1 MKTKNNPPKT
11 QPTSPHQT
19 PEETSQTSLLKQR
32 SSHSRDMSDIA
43 CFFGEEPPQNTTNE
57 VLQSSKRAS
66 KASLSEQHVASS
78 QNLDFKARSATLFD
92 TYTNSSSEGSSTP
105 PQNPSSET
113 PNSSDCGT
121 KPSPSLTSLAPDS
134 ILSPHSLFMEAA
146 GAESPNASDSSE
158 APCRKA
164 EGKKT
169 TLEKTTNILL
179 WGWILLPAVMV
190 GYDVYMGMTG
200 QFPSLDD
207 FWAAGYKKLGDA
219 TYTQSMFMWQEL
231 FNALGIL
238 TVITSF
244 IYFFKNLK
252 QRKNKKSQKTS
263 TGIFSKIQ
271 KTTVQNLGYI
281 IPAVLFVLVVA
292 STIHE
297 IFYMTN
303 SGALYAVADGFNYL
317 VYISIF
323 VLAWNI
329 PDFSMGKKLVK
340 VFLYIILL
348 MEPIVLLQQAGV
360 PFIYTMFASWN
371 SAIFQQFNYMGYML
385 CMTLL
390 GFVGLYL
397 YEKEKPAKKV
407 WYLFCIALTTV
418 TLIYNNTMGAIL
430 AATVS
435 LPFIYGF
442 YHMRKHSFKGED
454 FMPLVIY
461 VFMFLMGLLG
471 VFPDAQLFKESVAG
485 LFGDIATLTGMDTSK
500 DIGQIGTS
508 RGQLWKDTLERIP
521 NHPLLGHG
529 PSGFTFE
536 NAITNMDSPHNEY
549 LQVAGF
555 LGLPCLAGYLTGLFS
570 IVWKAFNKISEG
582 SEVGI
587 EKPNKNHINPSTVS
601 GVLDG
606 CEDHFVELNKMVGD
620 HLEDVSENPNKI
632 QEGCLEEDTKKNLE
646 NYLGEKPNKIQGN
659 SLKEKSK
666 ENQEEVLK
674 ERTKKILGSYLGKNT
689 NKNWRMMLEK
699 DTNKIQEMLKSNTN
713 NTPLGNDSLKNIRT
727 SKNPLK
733 NLQTPKNLNTNT
745 PLENDSMVVSG
756 MLLGYFISAFF
767 GNMAYMTYVF
777 PVLFL
782 GLLYRNIKRQ

>member
-11 QPTSPHQT
+11 QPTPTHQT
-19 PEETSQTSLLKQR
+19 PEETSRTSLFKQH

-57 VLQSSKRAS
+57 VLQPSKRAS

-105 PQNPSSET
+105 PQSPSGET

-121 KPSPSLTSLAPDS
+121 KPSPSLTALAPDS

-146 GAESPNASDSSE
+146 GAESPNASDSSD
-158 APCRKA
+158 APCRKV

-263 TGIFSKIQ
+263 AGIFSKIQ
-271 KTTVQNLGYI
+271 KKTVQDLGYI
-281 IPAVLFVLVVA
+281 IPAVLFMLVIA

-418 TLIYNNTMGAIL
+418 TLIYNNTMGSIL

-461 VFMFLMGLLG
+461 VFMVLMGLLG
-471 VFPDAQLFKESVAG
+471 VLPDAQLFKESVAG

-606 CEDHFVELNKMVGD
+606 CEDH
-620 HLEDVSENPNKI
+620 LEDVSEMVGNAGENENAGGNKNSGKMQEGANPNKI
-632 QEGCLEEDTKKNLE
+632 QKGYLEE
-646 NYLGEKPNKIQGN
+646 
-659 SLKEKSK
+659 
-666 ENQEEVLK
+666 
-674 ERTKKILGSYLGKNT
+674 
-689 NKNWRMMLEK
+689 

-713 NTPLGNDSLKNIRT
+713 NTPLENDSLKNIRT

-733 NLQTPKNLNTNT
+733 NLQTPKNSKIDEDVIDKNTLKTLQTPKNLNTNT

-782 GLLYRNIKRQ
+782 GLLYRDIKRQ

>member
-11 QPTSPHQT
+11 QPTPPHCT
-19 PEETSQTSLLKQR
+19 PEETFQTSLFMQR
-32 SSHSRDMSDIA
+32 SLHSQDMGDFVCS
-43 CFFGEEPPQNTTNE
+43 FGEEPPQNPSN
-57 VLQSSKRAS
+57 KR
-66 KASLSEQHVASS
+66 
-78 QNLDFKARSATLFD
+78 
-92 TYTNSSSEGSSTP
+92 
-105 PQNPSSET
+105 
-113 PNSSDCGT
+113 PNSCEHST
-121 KPSPSLTSLAPDS
+121 RPSPPLTALAPTS
-134 ILSPHSLFMEAA
+134 ILSPNSLFMEAA
-146 GAESPNASDSSE
+146 GAELPNVSTSSD

-190 GYDVYMGMTG
+190 GYDVYMSMTG

-231 FNALGIL
+231 FNALGFL
-238 TVITSF
+238 TVITAF
-244 IYFFKNLK
+244 IYFFKDRK
-252 QRKNKKSQKTS
+252 QKKLERNQKIRKIRLENTERKLEGKPPKEPEKKQKTS

-271 KTTVQNLGYI
+271 KRTVQDLGYI
-281 IPAVLFVLVVA
+281 IPAVLFVLVIA

-297 IFYMTN
+297 IFYMSN
-303 SGALYAVADGFNYL
+303 SGPLYAIADGFNYL
-317 VYISIF
+317 VFISIF
-323 VLAWNI
+323 IVARNI
-329 PDFSMGKKLVK
+329 PDFFMGKKLVK

-348 MEPIVLLQQAGV
+348 MEPIVLLQQVGV

-397 YEKEKPAKKV
+397 YEEEKPAKKV

-418 TLIYNNTMGAIL
+418 TLIYNNTMGSIL

-442 YHMRKHSFKGED
+442 YYMRKHSFKGED

-461 VFMFLMGLLG
+461 VFMVLMGLLG
-471 VFPDAQLFKESVAG
+471 VLPDAQLFKESVSG
-485 LFGDIATLTGMDTSK
+485 LFGDIATLIGMDTSK
-500 DIGQIGTS
+500 DIGQIGTN

-555 LGLPCLAGYLTGLFS
+555 LGLPCLAVYLGGLFS

-587 EKPNKNHINPSTVS
+587 EKPNNNHINPSTVS

-606 CEDHFVELNKMVGD
+606 YEDHFVELNKMVDD
-620 HLEDVSENPNKI
+620 HLEDMSEMVRNAGENENTGGNENPGKI
-632 QEGCLEEDTKKNLE
+632 QEGCLEEDTGKIQE
-646 NYLGEKPNKIQGN
+646 NYLE
-659 SLKEKSK
+659 
-666 ENQEEVLK
+666 EN
-674 ERTKKILGSYLGKNT
+674 TKKNQG
-689 NKNWRMMLEK
+689 
-699 DTNKIQEMLKSNTN
+699 MLKSNTN

-727 SKNPLK
+727 SENPLK
-733 NLQTPKNLNTNT
+733 NLQTPKNLNNNT

-782 GLLYRNIKRQ
+782 GLLYRDIKKQ

>member
-19 PEETSQTSLLKQR
+19 PEETSQTSLFEQH

-43 CFFGEEPPQNTTNE
+43 CFFGEEPHQDTTNE

-66 KASLSEQHVASS
+66 KTSLSEQHVASS
-78 QNLDFKARSATLFD
+78 QNLDFKARSTTLFD

-105 PQNPSSET
+105 PQKPSSET

-121 KPSPSLTSLAPDS
+121 KPSPSLTALAPDS
-134 ILSPHSLFMEAA
+134 ILSPHSLFIEAA
-146 GAESPNASDSSE
+146 GAELPNASDSSD

-252 QRKNKKSQKTS
+252 QRKNKKNQKTS
-263 TGIFSKIQ
+263 AGIFSKTQ
-271 KTTVQNLGYI
+271 KTTVQDLGYV

-418 TLIYNNTMGAIL
+418 TLIYNNTMGSIL

-461 VFMFLMGLLG
+461 VFMVSMGLLG
-471 VFPDAQLFKESVAG
+471 VLPDAQLFKESVAG

-508 RGQLWKDTLERIP
+508 RGQLWKDTIERIP

-620 HLEDVSENPNKI
+620 HLEDVSEMVGNAGGNKNSGKIQEVENPNKI

-646 NYLGEKPNKIQGN
+646 NYLGEKP
-659 SLKEKSK
+659 
-666 ENQEEVLK
+666 
-674 ERTKKILGSYLGKNT
+674 GKN
-689 NKNWRMMLEK
+689 LG
-699 DTNKIQEMLKSNTN
+699 MLKSNTN
-713 NTPLGNDSLKNIRT
+713 NTPLENDSLKNIRT
-727 SKNPLK
+727 LKNPLK
-733 NLQTPKNLNTNT
+733 NLQTPKNSKINEDVIDKNTLETLQTPKNLNTNT
-745 PLENDSMVVSG
+745 PLENNSMVVSG

-782 GLLYRNIKRQ
+782 GLLYRDIKRQ

>member
-11 QPTSPHQT
+11 QPTPPHCT
-19 PEETSQTSLLKQR
+19 PEETSQTSLFKQH
-32 SSHSRDMSDIA
+32 SPHSRDMGDFVCS
-43 CFFGEEPPQNTTNE
+43 FGDEPPQNTTSE
-57 VLQSSKRAS
+57 VLQSSRRAS
-66 KASLSEQHVASS
+66 KASLSEQHVTSS
-78 QNLDFKARSATLFD
+78 QNLDFKARSTTLFD
-92 TYTNSSSEGSSTP
+92 TYTNSSSEGSSTH
-105 PQNPSSET
+105 PQNPSNKL
-113 PNSSDCGT
+113 PNSCEHDT
-121 KPSPSLTSLAPDS
+121 RPSSPLTALAPTS
-134 ILSPHSLFMEAA
+134 ILSPNSLFMEAA
-146 GAESPNASDSSE
+146 GAELPNVSTSSD

-169 TLEKTTNILL
+169 TLEKTANILL

-231 FNALGIL
+231 FNALGFL
-238 TVITSF
+238 TVITAF
-244 IYFFKNLK
+244 IYFFKDRK
-252 QRKNKKSQKTS
+252 QKKLERNQKIRKIRLENTERKLEGKPPKEPEKKQKTS
-263 TGIFSKIQ
+263 AGIFSKIQ
-271 KTTVQNLGYI
+271 KRTVQDLGYI
-281 IPAVLFVLVVA
+281 IPAVLFVLVIA

-297 IFYMTN
+297 IFYMSN
-303 SGALYAVADGFNYL
+303 SGPLYAIADGFNYL
-317 VYISIF
+317 VFISIF
-323 VLAWNI
+323 IVARNI
-329 PDFSMGKKLVK
+329 SDFSMGKKLVK

-385 CMTLL
+385 CMALL

-397 YEKEKPAKKV
+397 YEEEKPAKKV

-418 TLIYNNTMGAIL
+418 TLIYNNTMGSIL

-442 YHMRKHSFKGED
+442 YYMRKHSFKGED

-461 VFMFLMGLLG
+461 VFMVLMGLLG
-471 VFPDAQLFKESVAG
+471 VLPDAQLFKESVAG
-485 LFGDIATLTGMDTSK
+485 LFGDIATLIGMDTSK

-555 LGLPCLAGYLTGLFS
+555 LGLPCLAVYLGGLFS

-587 EKPNKNHINPSTVS
+587 EKPNNNHINPSTVS

-606 CEDHFVELNKMVGD
+606 YEDHFVEFNKMVDD
-620 HLEDVSENPNKI
+620 HLENVSEMVRNAGENENTGGNENPGKI
-632 QEGCLEEDTKKNLE
+632 QEGCLEEDT
-646 NYLGEKPNKIQGN
+646 GKIQGN
-659 SLKEKSK
+659 YLE
-666 ENQEEVLK
+666 EN
-674 ERTKKILGSYLGKNT
+674 TKKNQG
-689 NKNWRMMLEK
+689 
-699 DTNKIQEMLKSNTN
+699 MLKSNTN
-713 NTPLGNDSLKNIRT
+713 
-727 SKNPLK
+727 
-733 NLQTPKNLNTNT
+733 NT

-782 GLLYRNIKRQ
+782 GLLYRDIKKQ

>member
-1 MKTKNNPPKT
+1 
-11 QPTSPHQT
+11 
-19 PEETSQTSLLKQR
+19 
-32 SSHSRDMSDIA
+32 
-43 CFFGEEPPQNTTNE
+43 
-57 VLQSSKRAS
+57 
-66 KASLSEQHVASS
+66 
-78 QNLDFKARSATLFD
+78 
-92 TYTNSSSEGSSTP
+92 
-105 PQNPSSET
+105 
-113 PNSSDCGT
+113 
-121 KPSPSLTSLAPDS
+121 
-134 ILSPHSLFMEAA
+134 
-146 GAESPNASDSSE
+146 
-158 APCRKA
+158 
-164 EGKKT
+164 
-169 TLEKTTNILL
+169 
-179 WGWILLPAVMV
+179 
-190 GYDVYMGMTG
+190 
-200 QFPSLDD
+200 
-207 FWAAGYKKLGDA
+207 
-219 TYTQSMFMWQEL
+219 
-231 FNALGIL
+231 
-238 TVITSF
+238 
-244 IYFFKNLK
+244 
-252 QRKNKKSQKTS
+252 
-263 TGIFSKIQ
+263 
-271 KTTVQNLGYI
+271 
-281 IPAVLFVLVVA
+281 
-292 STIHE
+292 
-297 IFYMTN
+297 MTN

-397 YEKEKPAKKV
+397 YEKEKPAQKV

-418 TLIYNNTMGAIL
+418 TLIYNNTMGSIL

-461 VFMFLMGLLG
+461 VFMVLMGLLG
-471 VFPDAQLFKESVAG
+471 VLPDAQLFKESVAG

-521 NHPLLGHG
+521 THPLLGHG

-570 IVWKAFNKISEG
+570 IVWKAFNKISER
-582 SEVGI
+582 SEGGI
-587 EKPNKNHINPSTVS
+587 EKTNKNHINPSTIS

-606 CEDHFVELNKMVGD
+606 YEDHF
-620 HLEDVSENPNKI
+620 EDVSEMAGNAGGNKNSRGNKNSGKI
-632 QEGCLEEDTKKNLE
+632 QEGCLEEEPDKNLE
-646 NYLGEKPNKIQGN
+646 SYLGEKP
-659 SLKEKSK
+659 
-666 ENQEEVLK
+666 
-674 ERTKKILGSYLGKNT
+674 GKN
-689 NKNWRMMLEK
+689 LG
-699 DTNKIQEMLKSNTN
+699 MLKSNTN
-713 NTPLGNDSLKNIRT
+713 
-727 SKNPLK
+727 
-733 NLQTPKNLNTNT
+733 NT

-782 GLLYRNIKRQ
+782 GLLYRDIKRQ

>member
-11 QPTSPHQT
+11 QPTPTHQT
-19 PEETSQTSLLKQR
+19 PEETSRTSLFKQH

-57 VLQSSKRAS
+57 VLQPSKRAS

-105 PQNPSSET
+105 PQSPSGET

-121 KPSPSLTSLAPDS
+121 KPSPSLTALAPDS

-146 GAESPNASDSSE
+146 GAESPNASDSSD
-158 APCRKA
+158 APCRKV

-263 TGIFSKIQ
+263 AGIFSKIQ
-271 KTTVQNLGYI
+271 KKTVQDLGYI
-281 IPAVLFVLVVA
+281 IPAVLFMLVIA

-418 TLIYNNTMGAIL
+418 TLIYNNTMGSIL

-461 VFMFLMGLLG
+461 VFMVLMGLLG
-471 VFPDAQLFKESVAG
+471 VLPDAQLFKESVAG

-570 IVWKAFNKISEG
+570 IVWKAFNKINEG

-606 CEDHFVELNKMVGD
+606 CEDHF
-620 HLEDVSENPNKI
+620 EDVSEMVGNTGENENAGGNKNSEKMQEGVNPNKI
-632 QEGCLEEDTKKNLE
+632 QKGYLEEDTKKNLE
-646 NYLGEKPNKIQGN
+646 NYQGEKP
-659 SLKEKSK
+659 
-666 ENQEEVLK
+666 
-674 ERTKKILGSYLGKNT
+674 GKN
-689 NKNWRMMLEK
+689 LG
-699 DTNKIQEMLKSNTN
+699 MLKSNTN
-713 NTPLGNDSLKNIRT
+713 
-727 SKNPLK
+727 
-733 NLQTPKNLNTNT
+733 NT

-782 GLLYRNIKRQ
+782 GLLYRDIKRQ

>member
-11 QPTSPHQT
+11 LSSPPHCT
-19 PEETSQTSLLKQR
+19 PEETSQTSLFMRQ
-32 SSHSRDMSDIA
+32 SSHSQDMSAHVCSFGDIY
-43 CFFGEEPPQNTTNE
+43 PKNP
-57 VLQSSKRAS
+57 
-66 KASLSEQHVASS
+66 
-78 QNLDFKARSATLFD
+78 
-92 TYTNSSSEGSSTP
+92 SSTP
-105 PQNPSSET
+105 
-113 PNSSDCGT
+113 
-121 KPSPSLTSLAPDS
+121 SLTALAPDS

-146 GAESPNASDSSE
+146 GAESPNVSAPSD
-158 APCRKA
+158 APCGKI

-238 TVITSF
+238 TVITAI
-244 IYFFKNLK
+244 IYFFKDRKQKKLERNQQIRNIRLK
-252 QRKNKKSQKTS
+252 DTERKLQEKSPKDPQKIQKNNGWIS
-263 TGIFSKIQ
+263 SKIQ
-271 KTTVQNLGYI
+271 KGTLQDLGYI

-303 SGALYAVADGFNYL
+303 SGVLYAVADGFNYL
-317 VYISIF
+317 VYISLF

-397 YEKEKPAKKV
+397 YEEEKPAKKV

-418 TLIYNNTMGAIL
+418 TLIYNNTMGSIL
-430 AATVS
+430 AVTVS

-454 FMPLVIY
+454 FIPLVIY
-461 VFMFLMGLLG
+461 VFMVLMGLLE
-471 VFPDAQLFKESVAG
+471 VLPDAQLFKESVAG
-485 LFGDIATLTGMDTSK
+485 LFGDIATLIGMDTSK

-536 NAITNMDSPHNEY
+536 NAITNADSPHNEY

-555 LGLPCLAGYLTGLFS
+555 LGLPCLAGYLGGLFS
-570 IVWKAFNKISEG
+570 IVRKAFGKISKE
-582 SEVGI
+582 SESGV
-587 EKPNKNHINPSTVS
+587 KKSNKNHINPSTVS
-601 GVLDG
+601 GVLGG
-606 CEDHFVELNKMVGD
+606 CEDHFVEPNKMVGN
-620 HLEDVSENPNKI
+620 HLEDVSEMVRGADGDDGEII
-632 QEGCLEEDTKKNLE
+632 Q
-646 NYLGEKPNKIQGN
+646 
-659 SLKEKSK
+659 
-666 ENQEEVLK
+666 V
-674 ERTKKILGSYLGKNT
+674 
-689 NKNWRMMLEK
+689 LEK
-699 DTNKIQEMLKSNTN
+699 
-713 NTPLGNDSLKNIRT
+713 
-727 SKNPLK
+727 PLK
-733 NLQTPKNLNTNT
+733 NLQAPKSSKINEEVIDKNTLKTLQTPKNLNTNT

-782 GLLYRNIKRQ
+782 GLLYKDIKKQ

>member
-11 QPTSPHQT
+11 QPTPPHCT
-19 PEETSQTSLLKQR
+19 PEETFQTSLFKQH
-32 SSHSRDMSDIA
+32 SSHSRDMDDFVCS
-43 CFFGEEPPQNTTNE
+43 FGEEPPQNTTSE

-66 KASLSEQHVASS
+66 KSSLSEQHVASS
-78 QNLDFKARSATLFD
+78 QNLDFKTRSTTLFD
-92 TYTNSSSEGSSTP
+92 TYASSPSEGSSTP
-105 PQNPSSET
+105 PQNPSNTHSTSEQLT
-113 PNSSDCGT
+113 KSLNTVRSACSSSEA
-121 KPSPSLTSLAPDS
+121 PAPPLTALAPTS

-146 GAESPNASDSSE
+146 GAELPNVSAPSD

-231 FNALGIL
+231 FNALGFL
-238 TVITSF
+238 TVITAF
-244 IYFFKNLK
+244 IYFFKDRK
-252 QRKNKKSQKTS
+252 QKKLERNQKIRKIRLENTERKLEGKPPKEPEKKQKTS
-263 TGIFSKIQ
+263 AGIFSKIQ
-271 KTTVQNLGYI
+271 KRTVQDLGYI
-281 IPAVLFVLVVA
+281 IPAVLFVLVIA

-297 IFYMTN
+297 IFYMSN
-303 SGALYAVADGFNYL
+303 SGPLYAIADGFNYL
-317 VYISIF
+317 VFISIF
-323 VLAWNI
+323 ILARNI
-329 PDFSMGKKLVK
+329 PDFFMGKKLVK

-397 YEKEKPAKKV
+397 YEEEKPAKKV

-418 TLIYNNTMGAIL
+418 TLIYNNTMGSIL

-442 YHMRKHSFKGED
+442 YHMRKRSFKGED

-461 VFMFLMGLLG
+461 VFMVLMGLLG
-471 VFPDAQLFKESVAG
+471 VLPDAQLFKESVAG
-485 LFGDIATLTGMDTSK
+485 LFGDIATLIGMDTSK

-555 LGLPCLAGYLTGLFS
+555 LGLPCLAVYLGGLFS
-570 IVWKAFNKISEG
+570 IVWKAFNKISE
-582 SEVGI
+582 VGI
-587 EKPNKNHINPSTVS
+587 EKPNNNHINPSTVS

-606 CEDHFVELNKMVGD
+606 YEDHFVELNKMVDD
-620 HLEDVSENPNKI
+620 HLENVSEMVRNAGENENTGGNENPGKI
-632 QEGCLEEDTKKNLE
+632 QKGCLEEDTGKIQE
-646 NYLGEKPNKIQGN
+646 NYLE
-659 SLKEKSK
+659 
-666 ENQEEVLK
+666 EN
-674 ERTKKILGSYLGKNT
+674 TKKNQG
-689 NKNWRMMLEK
+689 
-699 DTNKIQEMLKSNTN
+699 MLKSNTN
-713 NTPLGNDSLKNIRT
+713 
-727 SKNPLK
+727 
-733 NLQTPKNLNTNT
+733 NT

-782 GLLYRNIKRQ
+782 GLLYRDIKKQ

>member
-11 QPTSPHQT
+11 QPTPPHCT
-19 PEETSQTSLLKQR
+19 PEETSQTSLFKQH
-32 SSHSRDMSDIA
+32 SPHSRDMGDFVCS
-43 CFFGEEPPQNTTNE
+43 FGDEPPQNTTSE
-57 VLQSSKRAS
+57 VLQSSKRAPKS
-66 KASLSEQHVASS
+66 SLSEQHFASS
-78 QNLDFKARSATLFD
+78 QNLDFKT
-92 TYTNSSSEGSSTP
+92 
-105 PQNPSSET
+105 
-113 PNSSDCGT
+113 
-121 KPSPSLTSLAPDS
+121 
-134 ILSPHSLFMEAA
+134 HSLFMEAA
-146 GAESPNASDSSE
+146 GAELPNVSASSD

-231 FNALGIL
+231 FNALGFL
-238 TVITSF
+238 TVITAF
-244 IYFFKNLK
+244 IYFFKDRK
-252 QRKNKKSQKTS
+252 QKKLERNQKIRKIRLENTERKLEGKPPKEPEKKQKTS

-271 KTTVQNLGYI
+271 KRTVQDLGYI
-281 IPAVLFVLVVA
+281 IPAVLFVLVIA

-297 IFYMTN
+297 IFYMSN
-303 SGALYAVADGFNYL
+303 SGPLYAIADGFNYL
-317 VYISIF
+317 VFISIF
-323 VLAWNI
+323 IVARNI
-329 PDFSMGKKLVK
+329 SDFSMGKKLVK

-385 CMTLL
+385 CMALL

-397 YEKEKPAKKV
+397 YEKDKPAKKV

-418 TLIYNNTMGAIL
+418 TLIYNNTMGSIL

-442 YHMRKHSFKGED
+442 YYMRKHSFKRED

-461 VFMFLMGLLG
+461 VFMVLMGLLG
-471 VFPDAQLFKESVAG
+471 VLPDAQLFKESVAG
-485 LFGDIATLTGMDTSK
+485 LFGDIATLIGMDTSK

-555 LGLPCLAGYLTGLFS
+555 LGLPCLAVYLGGLFS

-587 EKPNKNHINPSTVS
+587 EKPNNNHINPSTVS

-606 CEDHFVELNKMVGD
+606 YEDHFVELNKMVDD
-620 HLEDVSENPNKI
+620 HLENVSEMVRNAGENENTGGNENPGKI
-632 QEGCLEEDTKKNLE
+632 QEGCLEEDT
-646 NYLGEKPNKIQGN
+646 GKIQGN
-659 SLKEKSK
+659 YLE
-666 ENQEEVLK
+666 EN
-674 ERTKKILGSYLGKNT
+674 TKKNQG
-689 NKNWRMMLEK
+689 
-699 DTNKIQEMLKSNTN
+699 MLKSNTN
-713 NTPLGNDSLKNIRT
+713 NTPLGNDSLKSIRT
-727 SKNPLK
+727 SENPLK
-733 NLQTPKNLNTNT
+733 NLQTPKNLNNNT

-782 GLLYRNIKRQ
+782 GLLYNDIKKQ

>member
-1 MKTKNNPPKT
+1 MENKNNPPKT
-11 QPTSPHQT
+11 PSSPPHCT
-19 PEETSQTSLLKQR
+19 PKETSQTSLFKQH
-32 SSHSRDMSDIA
+32 SSHSCDMSDIA
-43 CFFGEEPPQNTTNE
+43 CSFGDEPPQNTTNE
-57 VLQSSKRAS
+57 LLQSSKRAS
-66 KASLSEQHVASS
+66 KSSLSEQHITSS
-78 QNLDFKARSATLFD
+78 QNPSNTLSTSERPTKPIDIIHSACT
-92 TYTNSSSEGSSTP
+92 SSEAP
-105 PQNPSSET
+105 VIPLAALAPSSVF
-113 PNSSDCGT
+113 
-121 KPSPSLTSLAPDS
+121 
-134 ILSPHSLFMEAA
+134 SPHSLFMEAS
-146 GAESPNASDSSE
+146 GAESNNFAYSQNA
-158 APCRKA
+158 PVKGN

-179 WGWILLPAVMV
+179 WGWVLLPAVMV

-238 TVITSF
+238 TVITAF
-244 IYFFKNLK
+244 IYFFKDRKQKKLERNLK
-252 QRKNKKSQKTS
+252 IQKIRLENTERKLEGKPPKEPEKNQKTS

-271 KTTVQNLGYI
+271 KRTVQDLGYI
-281 IPAVLFVLVVA
+281 IPAVLFVLVIA

-317 VYISIF
+317 VYISLF

-397 YEKEKPAKKV
+397 YEEEKPAKKV

-418 TLIYNNTMGAIL
+418 TLIYNNTMGSIL

-442 YHMRKHSFKGED
+442 YHTRKHSFKGED
-454 FMPLVIY
+454 FIPLVIY
-461 VFMFLMGLLG
+461 VFMVLMGLLG
-471 VFPDAQLFKESVAG
+471 VLPDAQLFKESVAG
-485 LFGDIATLTGMDTSK
+485 LFGDIATLIGMDTSK

-508 RGQLWKDTLERIP
+508 RGQLWKDTMERIP

-555 LGLPCLAGYLTGLFS
+555 LGLPCLAGYLAGLFS
-570 IVWKAFNKISEG
+570 IVRKAFGKISEE
-582 SEVGI
+582 SESGI
-587 EKPNKNHINPSTVS
+587 RKPNKNHINPSTVS

-620 HLEDVSENPNKI
+620 HLEDVSEMVGSTEENTGKNLEMENPNKN
-632 QEGCLEEDTKKNLE
+632 QEGCLEEDAGKK
-646 NYLGEKPNKIQGN
+646 QGN
-659 SLKEKSK
+659 SL
-666 ENQEEVLK
+666 EE
-674 ERTKKILGSYLGKNT
+674 ELGKNQESY
-689 NKNWRMMLEK
+689 LEEK
-699 DTNKIQEMLKSNTN
+699 PSKIQEMLKSNT
-713 NTPLGNDSLKNIRT
+713 
-727 SKNPLK
+727 
-733 NLQTPKNLNTNT
+733 TNT

-782 GLLYRNIKRQ
+782 GLLYRDIKRQ

>member
-11 QPTSPHQT
+11 QPTPPHCT
-19 PEETSQTSLLKQR
+19 PEETFQTSLFKQH
-32 SSHSRDMSDIA
+32 SSHSRDMDDFVCS
-43 CFFGEEPPQNTTNE
+43 FGEEPPQNTTSE

-66 KASLSEQHVASS
+66 KSSLSEQHVASS
-78 QNLDFKARSATLFD
+78 QNLDFKTRSTTLFD
-92 TYTNSSSEGSSTP
+92 TYASSPSEGSSTP
-105 PQNPSSET
+105 PQNPSNTHSTSEQLT
-113 PNSSDCGT
+113 KSLNTVRSACSSSEA
-121 KPSPSLTSLAPDS
+121 PSPPLTALAPTS

-146 GAESPNASDSSE
+146 GAELPNVSASSD

-231 FNALGIL
+231 FNALGFL
-238 TVITSF
+238 TVITAF
-244 IYFFKNLK
+244 IYFFKDRK
-252 QRKNKKSQKTS
+252 QKKLERNQKIRKIRLENTERKLEGKPQKEPEKKQKTS

-271 KTTVQNLGYI
+271 KRTVQDLGYI
-281 IPAVLFVLVVA
+281 IPAVLFVLVIA

-297 IFYMTN
+297 IFYMSN
-303 SGALYAVADGFNYL
+303 SGPLYAIADGFNYL
-317 VYISIF
+317 VFISIF
-323 VLAWNI
+323 IVARNI
-329 PDFSMGKKLVK
+329 PDFFMGKKLVK

-385 CMTLL
+385 CMALL

-397 YEKEKPAKKV
+397 YEEEKPAKKV

-418 TLIYNNTMGAIL
+418 TLIYNNTMGSIL

-442 YHMRKHSFKGED
+442 YYMRKHSFKGKD

-461 VFMFLMGLLG
+461 VFMVLMGLLG
-471 VFPDAQLFKESVAG
+471 VLPDAELFKESVSG
-485 LFGDIATLTGMDTSK
+485 LFGDIATLIGMDTSK
-500 DIGQIGTS
+500 DIGQIGTN

-555 LGLPCLAGYLTGLFS
+555 LGLPCLAVYLGGLFS

-587 EKPNKNHINPSTVS
+587 EKPNNNHINPSTVS

-606 CEDHFVELNKMVGD
+606 YEDHFVELNKMVDD
-620 HLEDVSENPNKI
+620 HLENVSEMVR
-632 QEGCLEEDTKKNLE
+632 GADGDD
-646 NYLGEKPNKIQGN
+646 GE
-659 SLKEKSK
+659 
-666 ENQEEVLK
+666 
-674 ERTKKILGSYLGKNT
+674 ILQV
-689 NKNWRMMLEK
+689 LEK
-699 DTNKIQEMLKSNTN
+699 
-713 NTPLGNDSLKNIRT
+713 
-727 SKNPLK
+727 PLK
-733 NLQTPKNLNTNT
+733 NLQAPKNLNTNT
-745 PLENDSMVVSG
+745 PLENDSMVVGG

-782 GLLYRNIKRQ
+782 GLLYNDIKKQ

>member
-11 QPTSPHQT
+11 QPTPTHQT
-19 PEETSQTSLLKQR
+19 PEETSQTSLFKQH

-43 CFFGEEPPQNTTNE
+43 CFFGEEPPQNTTNK

-78 QNLDFKARSATLFD
+78 QNLDFKARSTTLFD

-121 KPSPSLTSLAPDS
+121 KPSPSLTALAPDS

-146 GAESPNASDSSE
+146 GAESPNASDSSD
-158 APCRKA
+158 APCRKVK
-164 EGKKT
+164 GKKT

-231 FNALGIL
+231 FNALGVL

-252 QRKNKKSQKTS
+252 QRKNQKSQKTS
-263 TGIFSKIQ
+263 AGIFSKIQ
-271 KTTVQNLGYI
+271 KTIVQDLGYI
-281 IPAVLFVLVVA
+281 IPAVLFVLVIA

-418 TLIYNNTMGAIL
+418 TLIYNNTMGSIL

-461 VFMFLMGLLG
+461 VFMVLMGLLG
-471 VFPDAQLFKESVAG
+471 VLPDAQLFKESVAG

-587 EKPNKNHINPSTVS
+587 EKTNKNHINPSTVS

-606 CEDHFVELNKMVGD
+606 YEDHF
-620 HLEDVSENPNKI
+620 EDVSEMVGNAGGNKNSRGNKNSGKI
-632 QEGCLEEDTKKNLE
+632 QEGCLEEEPDKNLE
-646 NYLGEKPNKIQGN
+646 SYLGEKP
-659 SLKEKSK
+659 
-666 ENQEEVLK
+666 
-674 ERTKKILGSYLGKNT
+674 GKN
-689 NKNWRMMLEK
+689 LG
-699 DTNKIQEMLKSNTN
+699 MLKSNTN
-713 NTPLGNDSLKNIRT
+713 
-727 SKNPLK
+727 
-733 NLQTPKNLNTNT
+733 NT

-782 GLLYRNIKRQ
+782 GLLYRDIKRQ

>member
-11 QPTSPHQT
+11 QPTPPHCT
-19 PEETSQTSLLKQR
+19 PEETFQTSLFMQR
-32 SSHSRDMSDIA
+32 SLHSQDMGDFVCS
-43 CFFGEEPPQNTTNE
+43 FGEEPPQNPSNKLPNSCE
-57 VLQSSKRAS
+57 
-66 KASLSEQHVASS
+66 H
-78 QNLDFKARSATLFD
+78 D
-92 TYTNSSSEGSSTP
+92 TR
-105 PQNPSSET
+105 PSS
-113 PNSSDCGT
+113 P
-121 KPSPSLTSLAPDS
+121 LTALAPS
-134 ILSPHSLFMEAA
+134 FVLSPRSLFMEAA
-146 GAESPNASDSSE
+146 GAELPNVSTSSD

-231 FNALGIL
+231 FNALGFL
-238 TVITSF
+238 TVITAF
-244 IYFFKNLK
+244 IYFFKDRK
-252 QRKNKKSQKTS
+252 QKKLERNQKIRKIRLENTERKLEGKPPKEPEKKQKTS

-271 KTTVQNLGYI
+271 KRTVQDLGYI
-281 IPAVLFVLVVA
+281 IPAVLFVLVIA

-297 IFYMTN
+297 IFYMSN
-303 SGALYAVADGFNYL
+303 SGPLYAIADGFNYL
-317 VYISIF
+317 VFISIF
-323 VLAWNI
+323 IVARNI
-329 PDFSMGKKLVK
+329 SDFSMGKKLVK

-385 CMTLL
+385 CMALL

-397 YEKEKPAKKV
+397 YEEEKPAKKV

-418 TLIYNNTMGAIL
+418 TLIYNNTMGSIL

-442 YHMRKHSFKGED
+442 YHMRKRSFKGED

-461 VFMFLMGLLG
+461 VFMVLMGLLG
-471 VFPDAQLFKESVAG
+471 VLPDAQLFKESVAG
-485 LFGDIATLTGMDTSK
+485 LFGDIATLIGMDTSK

-555 LGLPCLAGYLTGLFS
+555 LGLPCLAVYLGGLFS

-587 EKPNKNHINPSTVS
+587 EKPNNNHINPSTVS

-606 CEDHFVELNKMVGD
+606 YEDHFVEFNKMVDD
-620 HLEDVSENPNKI
+620 HLENVSEMVRNAEENENTGGNENPGKI
-632 QEGCLEEDTKKNLE
+632 QEGCLEEDTGKIQE
-646 NYLGEKPNKIQGN
+646 NYLE
-659 SLKEKSK
+659 
-666 ENQEEVLK
+666 EN
-674 ERTKKILGSYLGKNT
+674 TKKNQG
-689 NKNWRMMLEK
+689 
-699 DTNKIQEMLKSNTN
+699 MLKSNTN
-713 NTPLGNDSLKNIRT
+713 NTPLENDSLKNIRT

-733 NLQTPKNLNTNT
+733 NLQTPKNLNNNT

-777 PVLFL
+777 PVLLL
-782 GLLYRNIKRQ
+782 GLLYRDIKKQ

>member
-11 QPTSPHQT
+11 QPTPTHQT
-19 PEETSQTSLLKQR
+19 PEETSRTSLFKQH

-57 VLQSSKRAS
+57 VLQPSKRAS

-105 PQNPSSET
+105 PQSPSGET

-121 KPSPSLTSLAPDS
+121 KPSPSLTALAPDS

-146 GAESPNASDSSE
+146 GAESPNASDSSD
-158 APCRKA
+158 APCRKV

-263 TGIFSKIQ
+263 AGIFSKIQ
-271 KTTVQNLGYI
+271 KKTVQDLGYI
-281 IPAVLFVLVVA
+281 IPAVLFMLVIA

-418 TLIYNNTMGAIL
+418 TLIYNNTMGSIL

-461 VFMFLMGLLG
+461 VFMVLMGLLG
-471 VFPDAQLFKESVAG
+471 VLPDAQLFKESVAG

-606 CEDHFVELNKMVGD
+606 CEDH
-620 HLEDVSENPNKI
+620 LEDVSEMVGNTGENENAGGNKNSEKMQEGVNPNKI
-632 QEGCLEEDTKKNLE
+632 QKGYLEEDTKKNLE
-646 NYLGEKPNKIQGN
+646 NYLGEKP
-659 SLKEKSK
+659 
-666 ENQEEVLK
+666 
-674 ERTKKILGSYLGKNT
+674 GKN
-689 NKNWRMMLEK
+689 LG
-699 DTNKIQEMLKSNTN
+699 MLKSNTN
-713 NTPLGNDSLKNIRT
+713 NTPLENDSLKNIRT

-733 NLQTPKNLNTNT
+733 NLQTPKNSKIDEDVIDKNTLKTLQTPKNLNTNT

-782 GLLYRNIKRQ
+782 GLLYRDIKRQ

>member
-11 QPTSPHQT
+11 QPTPTHQT
-19 PEETSQTSLLKQR
+19 PEETSQTSLFKQH

-78 QNLDFKARSATLFD
+78 QNLDFKARSTTLFD

-121 KPSPSLTSLAPDS
+121 KPSPSLTALAPDS

-146 GAESPNASDSSE
+146 GAESPNASDSSD
-158 APCRKA
+158 APCRKVK
-164 EGKKT
+164 GKKT

-231 FNALGIL
+231 FNALGVL

-252 QRKNKKSQKTS
+252 QRKNQKSQKTS
-263 TGIFSKIQ
+263 AGIFSKIQ
-271 KTTVQNLGYI
+271 KTIVQDLGYI
-281 IPAVLFVLVVA
+281 IPAVLFVLVIA

-418 TLIYNNTMGAIL
+418 TLIYNNTMGSIL

-461 VFMFLMGLLG
+461 VFMVLMGLLG
-471 VFPDAQLFKESVAG
+471 VLPDAQLFKESVAG

-587 EKPNKNHINPSTVS
+587 EKTNKNHINPSTVS

-606 CEDHFVELNKMVGD
+606 YEDHF
-620 HLEDVSENPNKI
+620 EDVSEMVGNAGGNKNSRGNKNSGKI
-632 QEGCLEEDTKKNLE
+632 QEGCLEEEPDKNLE
-646 NYLGEKPNKIQGN
+646 SYLGEKP
-659 SLKEKSK
+659 
-666 ENQEEVLK
+666 
-674 ERTKKILGSYLGKNT
+674 GKN
-689 NKNWRMMLEK
+689 LG
-699 DTNKIQEMLKSNTN
+699 MLKSNTN
-713 NTPLGNDSLKNIRT
+713 
-727 SKNPLK
+727 
-733 NLQTPKNLNTNT
+733 NT

-782 GLLYRNIKRQ
+782 GLLYRDIKRQ

>member
-11 QPTSPHQT
+11 LSSSPHCT
-19 PEETSQTSLLKQR
+19 PEEASQTSLFKQH

-43 CFFGEEPPQNTTNE
+43 RFFGEEPPQNTTNE

-66 KASLSEQHVASS
+66 KISLSEQHVASS
-78 QNLDFKARSATLFD
+78 QNLDFKTRSTTLFD

-105 PQNPSSET
+105 PQNPNNKP
-113 PNSSDCGT
+113 PNSCEHDT
-121 KPSPSLTSLAPDS
+121 RPSSPLTALAPSS
-134 ILSPHSLFMEAA
+134 IPSPHSLFMEAA
-146 GAESPNASDSSE
+146 GAESPNVSAPSD
-158 APCRKA
+158 APCRKVG
-164 EGKKT
+164 GKKT

-179 WGWILLPAVMV
+179 WGWVLLPAVMV

-231 FNALGIL
+231 FNALGFL
-238 TVITSF
+238 TVITAF
-244 IYFFKNLK
+244 IYFFKDRK
-252 QRKNKKSQKTS
+252 QKKLERNQKIRKIRLENTERKLEGKPPKEPEKNQKTS

-271 KTTVQNLGYI
+271 KTTVQDLGYI

-317 VYISIF
+317 VYISLF

-418 TLIYNNTMGAIL
+418 TLIYNNTMGSIL
-430 AATVS
+430 AVTVS

-442 YHMRKHSFKGED
+442 YHTRKHSFKGED

-461 VFMFLMGLLG
+461 VFMVLMGLLG
-471 VFPDAQLFKESVAG
+471 VLPDAQLFKESVAG
-485 LFGDIATLTGMDTSK
+485 LFGDIATLIGMDTSK

-555 LGLPCLAGYLTGLFS
+555 LGLPCLAGYLAGLFS
-570 IVWKAFNKISEG
+570 IVRKAFGKISEE
-582 SEVGI
+582 SESGI
-587 EKPNKNHINPSTVS
+587 RKPNNNHINPSTVS

-620 HLEDVSENPNKI
+620 HLEDMSEMVRSTEENTGKNLEMENPRGNENPGKIHEMENPNKT
-632 QEGCLEEDTKKNLE
+632 QEGCLEEDTRKNQGNYLEEKPGKNL
-646 NYLGEKPNKIQGN
+646 G
-659 SLKEKSK
+659 
-666 ENQEEVLK
+666 
-674 ERTKKILGSYLGKNT
+674 
-689 NKNWRMMLEK
+689 
-699 DTNKIQEMLKSNTN
+699 MLKSNTN
-713 NTPLGNDSLKNIRT
+713 NTPLG
-727 SKNPLK
+727 
-733 NLQTPKNLNTNT
+733 
-745 PLENDSMVVSG
+745 NDSMVVSG

-782 GLLYRNIKRQ
+782 GLLYRDIKRQ

>member
-11 QPTSPHQT
+11 LSSPPHCA
-19 PEETSQTSLLKQR
+19 PEETFQTSLFMRR
-32 SSHSRDMSDIA
+32 SLHSQDMGDFVCS
-43 CFFGEEPPQNTTNE
+43 FGEEPPQNPSNK
-57 VLQSSKRAS
+57 LPNSCK
-66 KASLSEQHVASS
+66 H
-78 QNLDFKARSATLFD
+78 D
-92 TYTNSSSEGSSTP
+92 TR
-105 PQNPSSET
+105 PSS
-113 PNSSDCGT
+113 P
-121 KPSPSLTSLAPDS
+121 LTALAPS
-134 ILSPHSLFMEAA
+134 FVLSPRSLFMEAA
-146 GAESPNASDSSE
+146 GAELPNVSTSSD
-158 APCRKA
+158 APCRKT

-231 FNALGIL
+231 FNALGFL
-238 TVITSF
+238 TVITAF
-244 IYFFKNLK
+244 IYFFKDRK
-252 QRKNKKSQKTS
+252 QKKLERNQKIRKIRLENTERKLEGKPPKEPEKKQKTS

-271 KTTVQNLGYI
+271 KRTVQDLGYI
-281 IPAVLFVLVVA
+281 IPAVLFVLVIA

-297 IFYMTN
+297 IFYMSN
-303 SGALYAVADGFNYL
+303 SGPLYAIADGFNYL
-317 VYISIF
+317 VFISIF
-323 VLAWNI
+323 IVARNI

-385 CMTLL
+385 CMALL

-397 YEKEKPAKKV
+397 YEEEKPAKKV

-418 TLIYNNTMGAIL
+418 TLIYNNTMGSIL

-435 LPFIYGF
+435 LPFIYWF
-442 YHMRKHSFKGED
+442 YYMRKHSFKGED

-461 VFMFLMGLLG
+461 VFMVLMGLLG
-471 VFPDAQLFKESVAG
+471 VLPDAQLFKESVAG
-485 LFGDIATLTGMDTSK
+485 LFGDIATLIGMDTSK
-500 DIGQIGTS
+500 DIGQIGTN

-555 LGLPCLAGYLTGLFS
+555 LGLPCLAVYLGGLFS

-587 EKPNKNHINPSTVS
+587 EKPNNNHINPSTVS

-606 CEDHFVELNKMVGD
+606 YEDHFVELNKMVDD
-620 HLEDVSENPNKI
+620 HLENVSEMVRGAGENENTGGNENPGKI
-632 QEGCLEEDTKKNLE
+632 QEGCLEEDTGKIQE
-646 NYLGEKPNKIQGN
+646 NYLE
-659 SLKEKSK
+659 
-666 ENQEEVLK
+666 EN
-674 ERTKKILGSYLGKNT
+674 TKKNQG
-689 NKNWRMMLEK
+689 
-699 DTNKIQEMLKSNTN
+699 MLKSNTN
-713 NTPLGNDSLKNIRT
+713 NTPLENDSLKNIRT

-733 NLQTPKNLNTNT
+733 NLQTPKNLNNNT

-782 GLLYRNIKRQ
+782 GLLYRDIKKQ

>member
-11 QPTSPHQT
+11 QPTPPHCT
-19 PEETSQTSLLKQR
+19 PEETFQTSLFKQY
-32 SSHSRDMSDIA
+32 SSHSRDMGDFA
-43 CFFGEEPPQNTTNE
+43 CSFGEEPPQNTTSE
-57 VLQSSKRAS
+57 VLQSSRRAS
-66 KASLSEQHVASS
+66 KASLSEQHVTSS
-78 QNLDFKARSATLFD
+78 QNLDFKARSTTLFD

-105 PQNPSSET
+105 PQNPSNKL
-113 PNSSDCGT
+113 PNSCEHDT
-121 KPSPSLTSLAPDS
+121 RPSSPLTALAPS
-134 ILSPHSLFMEAA
+134 FVLSPRSLFMEAA
-146 GAESPNASDSSE
+146 GAELPNVSSSSD

-231 FNALGIL
+231 FNALGFL
-238 TVITSF
+238 TVITAF
-244 IYFFKNLK
+244 IYFFKDRK
-252 QRKNKKSQKTS
+252 QKKLERNQKIRKIRLENTERKLEGKPPKEPEKKQKTS
-263 TGIFSKIQ
+263 AGIFSKIQ
-271 KTTVQNLGYI
+271 KRTVQDLGYI
-281 IPAVLFVLVVA
+281 IPAVLFVLVIA

-297 IFYMTN
+297 IFYMSN
-303 SGALYAVADGFNYL
+303 SGPLYAIADGFNYL
-317 VYISIF
+317 VFISIF
-323 VLAWNI
+323 ILARNI
-329 PDFSMGKKLVK
+329 PDFFMGKKLVK

-348 MEPIVLLQQAGV
+348 MEPIVLLQQVGV

-385 CMTLL
+385 CMALL

-397 YEKEKPAKKV
+397 YEKDKPAKKV

-418 TLIYNNTMGAIL
+418 TLIYNNTMGSIL

-442 YHMRKHSFKGED
+442 YYMRKHSFKGED

-461 VFMFLMGLLG
+461 IFMVLMGLLG
-471 VFPDAQLFKESVAG
+471 VLPDAQLFKESVAG
-485 LFGDIATLTGMDTSK
+485 LFGDIATLIGMDTSK

-555 LGLPCLAGYLTGLFS
+555 LGLPCLAVYLGGLFS

-587 EKPNKNHINPSTVS
+587 EKPNNNHINPSTVS

-606 CEDHFVELNKMVGD
+606 YEDHFVELNKMVDD
-620 HLEDVSENPNKI
+620 HLENMSEMVRNAGENENTGGNENPGKI
-632 QEGCLEEDTKKNLE
+632 QEGCLEEDT
-646 NYLGEKPNKIQGN
+646 GKIQGN
-659 SLKEKSK
+659 YLE
-666 ENQEEVLK
+666 EN
-674 ERTKKILGSYLGKNT
+674 TKKNQG
-689 NKNWRMMLEK
+689 
-699 DTNKIQEMLKSNTN
+699 MLKSNTN
-713 NTPLGNDSLKNIRT
+713 
-727 SKNPLK
+727 
-733 NLQTPKNLNTNT
+733 NT

-782 GLLYRNIKRQ
+782 GLLYRDIKKQ

>member
-11 QPTSPHQT
+11 LSSPPHCT
-19 PEETSQTSLLKQR
+19 PEETSQASLFKQCFL
-32 SSHSRDMSDIA
+32 HSQDMSTNV
-43 CFFGEEPPQNTTNE
+43 CSFG
-57 VLQSSKRAS
+57 
-66 KASLSEQHVASS
+66 
-78 QNLDFKARSATLFD
+78 D
-92 TYTNSSSEGSSTP
+92 TYPKNPSNTP
-105 PQNPSSET
+105 P
-113 PNSSDCGT
+113 
-121 KPSPSLTSLAPDS
+121 LTALAPTS

-146 GAESPNASDSSE
+146 GAELPNVSASSD
-158 APCRKA
+158 APYRKV

-231 FNALGIL
+231 FNALGFL
-238 TVITSF
+238 TVITAF
-244 IYFFKNLK
+244 IYFLK
-252 QRKNKKSQKTS
+252 DRKQKKLERNQKIRKIRLENTERKLEGKPPKEPEKKQKTS

-271 KTTVQNLGYI
+271 KRTVQDLGYI
-281 IPAVLFVLVVA
+281 IPAVLFVLVIA

-297 IFYMTN
+297 IFYMSN
-303 SGALYAVADGFNYL
+303 SGPLYAIADGFNYL
-317 VYISIF
+317 VFISIF
-323 VLAWNI
+323 ILARNI
-329 PDFSMGKKLVK
+329 PDFFMGKKLVK

-385 CMTLL
+385 CMALL

-397 YEKEKPAKKV
+397 YEEEKPAKKV

-418 TLIYNNTMGAIL
+418 TLIYNNTMGSIL

-435 LPFIYGF
+435 LPFIYWF
-442 YHMRKHSFKGED
+442 YYMRKHSFKGED

-461 VFMFLMGLLG
+461 VFMVLMGLLG
-471 VFPDAQLFKESVAG
+471 VLPDAQLFKESVAG
-485 LFGDIATLTGMDTSK
+485 LFGDIATLIGMDTSK
-500 DIGQIGTS
+500 DIGQIGTN

-555 LGLPCLAGYLTGLFS
+555 LGLPCLAVYLGGLFS

-587 EKPNKNHINPSTVS
+587 EKPNNNHINPSTVS

-606 CEDHFVELNKMVGD
+606 YEDHFVELNKMVDD
-620 HLEDVSENPNKI
+620 HLENVSEMVRGAEENENTGGNENPGKI
-632 QEGCLEEDTKKNLE
+632 QEGCLEEDT
-646 NYLGEKPNKIQGN
+646 GKIQGN
-659 SLKEKSK
+659 YLE
-666 ENQEEVLK
+666 EN
-674 ERTKKILGSYLGKNT
+674 TKKNQG
-689 NKNWRMMLEK
+689 
-699 DTNKIQEMLKSNTN
+699 MLKSNTN
-713 NTPLGNDSLKNIRT
+713 
-727 SKNPLK
+727 
-733 NLQTPKNLNTNT
+733 NT

-782 GLLYRNIKRQ
+782 GLLYRDIKKQ

>member
-11 QPTSPHQT
+11 QPTPPHCT
-19 PEETSQTSLLKQR
+19 PEETSQTSLFKQH
-32 SSHSRDMSDIA
+32 SPHSRDMGDFVCS
-43 CFFGEEPPQNTTNE
+43 FGDEPPQNTTSE
-57 VLQSSKRAS
+57 VLQSSRRAS
-66 KASLSEQHVASS
+66 KASLSEQHVTSS
-78 QNLDFKARSATLFD
+78 QNLDFKARSTTLFD
-92 TYTNSSSEGSSTP
+92 TYTNSSSEGSSTH
-105 PQNPSSET
+105 PQNPSNKL
-113 PNSSDCGT
+113 PNSCEHDT
-121 KPSPSLTSLAPDS
+121 RPSSPLTALAPTS
-134 ILSPHSLFMEAA
+134 ILSPNSLFMEAA
-146 GAESPNASDSSE
+146 GAELPNVSTSSD

-169 TLEKTTNILL
+169 TLEKTANILL

-231 FNALGIL
+231 FNALGFL
-238 TVITSF
+238 TVITAF
-244 IYFFKNLK
+244 IYFFKDRK
-252 QRKNKKSQKTS
+252 QKKLERNQKIRKIRLENTERKLEGKPPKEPEKKQKTS
-263 TGIFSKIQ
+263 AGIFSKIQ
-271 KTTVQNLGYI
+271 KRTVQDLGYI
-281 IPAVLFVLVVA
+281 IPAVLFVLVIA

-297 IFYMTN
+297 IFYMSN
-303 SGALYAVADGFNYL
+303 SGPLYAIADGFNYL
-317 VYISIF
+317 VFISIF
-323 VLAWNI
+323 IVARNI
-329 PDFSMGKKLVK
+329 SDFSMGKKLVK

-385 CMTLL
+385 CMALL

-397 YEKEKPAKKV
+397 YEEEKPAKKV

-418 TLIYNNTMGAIL
+418 TLIYNNTMGSIL

-442 YHMRKHSFKGED
+442 YYMRKHSFKGED

-461 VFMFLMGLLG
+461 VFMVLMGLLG
-471 VFPDAQLFKESVAG
+471 VLPDAQLFKESVAG
-485 LFGDIATLTGMDTSK
+485 LFGDIATLIGMDTSK

-555 LGLPCLAGYLTGLFS
+555 LGLPCLAVYLGGLFS

-587 EKPNKNHINPSTVS
+587 EKPNNNHINPSTVS
-601 GVLDG
+601 GVLNG
-606 CEDHFVELNKMVGD
+606 YEDHFVEFNKMVDD
-620 HLEDVSENPNKI
+620 HLENVSEMVRNAGENENTGGNENPGKI
-632 QEGCLEEDTKKNLE
+632 QEGCLEEDT
-646 NYLGEKPNKIQGN
+646 GKIQGN
-659 SLKEKSK
+659 YLE
-666 ENQEEVLK
+666 EN
-674 ERTKKILGSYLGKNT
+674 TKKNQG
-689 NKNWRMMLEK
+689 
-699 DTNKIQEMLKSNTN
+699 MLKSNTN
-713 NTPLGNDSLKNIRT
+713 
-727 SKNPLK
+727 
-733 NLQTPKNLNTNT
+733 NT

-782 GLLYRNIKRQ
+782 GLLYRDIKKQ

>member
-11 QPTSPHQT
+11 LSSPPHCT
-19 PEETSQTSLLKQR
+19 PEETSQTSLFMRQ
-32 SSHSRDMSDIA
+32 SSHSQDMSA
-43 CFFGEEPPQNTTNE
+43 HVCSFG
-57 VLQSSKRAS
+57 
-66 KASLSEQHVASS
+66 
-78 QNLDFKARSATLFD
+78 D
-92 TYTNSSSEGSSTP
+92 TYPKNPSSTP
-105 PQNPSSET
+105 
-113 PNSSDCGT
+113 
-121 KPSPSLTSLAPDS
+121 SLTALAPDS
-134 ILSPHSLFMEAA
+134 ILSSHSLFMEAA
-146 GAESPNASDSSE
+146 GAESPNVSAPSD
-158 APCRKA
+158 APCRKI

-169 TLEKTTNILL
+169 TLEKTANILL

-238 TVITSF
+238 TVITAI
-244 IYFFKNLK
+244 IYFFKDRKQKKLERNQQIRNIRLK
-252 QRKNKKSQKTS
+252 DTERKLQEKSPKDPQKIQKNNGWIS
-263 TGIFSKIQ
+263 SKIQ
-271 KTTVQNLGYI
+271 KGTLQDLGYI

-317 VYISIF
+317 VYISLF

-340 VFLYIILL
+340 VFMYIILL

-397 YEKEKPAKKV
+397 YEEEKPAKKV

-418 TLIYNNTMGAIL
+418 TLIYNNTMGSIL

-442 YHMRKHSFKGED
+442 YHMRKHSFKGEN
-454 FMPLVIY
+454 FIPLVIY
-461 VFMFLMGLLG
+461 VFMVLMGLLG
-471 VFPDAQLFKESVAG
+471 VLPDTQLFKESVAG
-485 LFGDIATLTGMDTSK
+485 LFGDIATLIGIDTSK

-555 LGLPCLAGYLTGLFS
+555 LGLPCLAGYLAGLFS
-570 IVWKAFNKISEG
+570 IVRKAFGKMSEE
-582 SEVGI
+582 SESGI
-587 EKPNKNHINPSTVS
+587 RKPNKNHINPSTVS
-601 GVLDG
+601 GILDG

-620 HLEDVSENPNKI
+620 HLEDMSEMVR
-632 QEGCLEEDTKKNLE
+632 GADGDD
-646 NYLGEKPNKIQGN
+646 GE
-659 SLKEKSK
+659 
-666 ENQEEVLK
+666 
-674 ERTKKILGSYLGKNT
+674 ILQ
-689 NKNWRMMLEK
+689 MLEK
-699 DTNKIQEMLKSNTN
+699 
-713 NTPLGNDSLKNIRT
+713 
-727 SKNPLK
+727 PLK
-733 NLQTPKNLNTNT
+733 NLQAPKSSKINKEVIDKNTLKTLQTPKNLNTNT

-782 GLLYRNIKRQ
+782 GLLYKDIKKQ

>member
-11 QPTSPHQT
+11 QPSPPHCT
-19 PEETSQTSLLKQR
+19 PEETSQTSLFKQH
-32 SSHSRDMSDIA
+32 SSHSRDMDDFA
-43 CFFGEEPPQNTTNE
+43 CSFGEEPPQNTTSE

-66 KASLSEQHVASS
+66 KSSLSEQHFASS
-78 QNLDFKARSATLFD
+78 QNLDFKARS
-92 TYTNSSSEGSSTP
+92 
-105 PQNPSSET
+105 
-113 PNSSDCGT
+113 
-121 KPSPSLTSLAPDS
+121 
-134 ILSPHSLFMEAA
+134 LFMEAA
-146 GAESPNASDSSE
+146 GAELPNVSASSN
-158 APCRKA
+158 APCRKV

-231 FNALGIL
+231 FNALGFL
-238 TVITSF
+238 TVITAF
-244 IYFFKNLK
+244 IYFFKDRK
-252 QRKNKKSQKTS
+252 QKKLERNQKIRKIRLENTERKLEGKPPKEPEKKQKTS
-263 TGIFSKIQ
+263 AGIFSKTQ
-271 KTTVQNLGYI
+271 KRTVQDLGYI
-281 IPAVLFVLVVA
+281 IPAVLFVLVIA

-297 IFYMTN
+297 IFYMSN
-303 SGALYAVADGFNYL
+303 SGPLYAIADGFNYL
-317 VYISIF
+317 VFISIF
-323 VLAWNI
+323 IVARNI
-329 PDFSMGKKLVK
+329 PDFFMGKKLVK

-348 MEPIVLLQQAGV
+348 MEPIVLLQQVGV

-397 YEKEKPAKKV
+397 YEEEKPAKKV

-418 TLIYNNTMGAIL
+418 TLIYNNTMGSIL

-442 YHMRKHSFKGED
+442 YYMRKHSFKGED

-461 VFMFLMGLLG
+461 VFMVLMGLLG
-471 VFPDAQLFKESVAG
+471 VLPDAELFKESVSG
-485 LFGDIATLTGMDTSK
+485 LFGDIATLIGMDTSK

-555 LGLPCLAGYLTGLFS
+555 LGLPCLAVYLGGLFS

-587 EKPNKNHINPSTVS
+587 EKPNNNHINPSTVS

-606 CEDHFVELNKMVGD
+606 YEDHFVELNKMVDD
-620 HLEDVSENPNKI
+620 HLEDVSEMVR
-632 QEGCLEEDTKKNLE
+632 GADGDD
-646 NYLGEKPNKIQGN
+646 GE
-659 SLKEKSK
+659 
-666 ENQEEVLK
+666 
-674 ERTKKILGSYLGKNT
+674 ILQV
-689 NKNWRMMLEK
+689 LEK
-699 DTNKIQEMLKSNTN
+699 
-713 NTPLGNDSLKNIRT
+713 
-727 SKNPLK
+727 PLK
-733 NLQTPKNLNTNT
+733 NLQAPKNLNTNT
-745 PLENDSMVVSG
+745 PLENDSMVVGG

-782 GLLYRNIKRQ
+782 GLLYNDIKKQ

>member
-11 QPTSPHQT
+11 QPTPTHQT
-19 PEETSQTSLLKQR
+19 PEETSRTSLFKQH

-57 VLQSSKRAS
+57 VLQPSKRAS

-105 PQNPSSET
+105 PQSPSGET

-121 KPSPSLTSLAPDS
+121 KPYPSLTALAPDS

-146 GAESPNASDSSE
+146 GAESPNASDSSD
-158 APCRKA
+158 APCRKV

-263 TGIFSKIQ
+263 AGIFSKIQ
-271 KTTVQNLGYI
+271 KKTVQDLGYI
-281 IPAVLFVLVVA
+281 IPAVLFMLVIA

-418 TLIYNNTMGAIL
+418 TLIYNNTMGSIL

-461 VFMFLMGLLG
+461 VFMVLMGYWWFFLMLSCLRKVLL
-471 VFPDAQLFKESVAG
+471 D
-485 LFGDIATLTGMDTSK
+485 
-500 DIGQIGTS
+500 
-508 RGQLWKDTLERIP
+508 
-521 NHPLLGHG
+521 
-529 PSGFTFE
+529 
-536 NAITNMDSPHNEY
+536 
-549 LQVAGF
+549 
-555 LGLPCLAGYLTGLFS
+555 
-570 IVWKAFNKISEG
+570 
-582 SEVGI
+582 
-587 EKPNKNHINPSTVS
+587 
-601 GVLDG
+601 
-606 CEDHFVELNKMVGD
+606 
-620 HLEDVSENPNKI
+620 
-632 QEGCLEEDTKKNLE
+632 
-646 NYLGEKPNKIQGN
+646 YLG
-659 SLKEKSK
+659 
-666 ENQEEVLK
+666 
-674 ERTKKILGSYLGKNT
+674 IL
-689 NKNWRMMLEK
+689 
-699 DTNKIQEMLKSNTN
+699 Q
-713 NTPLGNDSLKNIRT
+713 P
-727 SKNPLK
+727 
-733 NLQTPKNLNTNT
+733 
-745 PLENDSMVVSG
+745 
-756 MLLGYFISAFF
+756 
-767 GNMAYMTYVF
+767 
-777 PVLFL
+777 
-782 GLLYRNIKRQ
+782 

>member
-11 QPTSPHQT
+11 LSSPPHCT
-19 PEETSQTSLLKQR
+19 PEETSQTSLFKQH

-43 CFFGEEPPQNTTNE
+43 CSFGEEPPQNTTNE

-66 KASLSEQHVASS
+66 KGSLSEQHFASS
-78 QNLDFKARSATLFD
+78 QNLDFKTRSTTLFD
-92 TYTNSSSEGSSTP
+92 TYANSSSEGSSTP
-105 PQNPSSET
+105 PQNPNNKP
-113 PNSSDCGT
+113 PNSCEHDT
-121 KPSPSLTSLAPDS
+121 RPSSPLTALAS
-134 ILSPHSLFMEAA
+134 SSALSPHSLFMEAA
-146 GAESPNASDSSE
+146 GAESPAPSD
-158 APCRKA
+158 APCRKI

-238 TVITSF
+238 TVITAI
-244 IYFFKNLK
+244 IYFFKDRKQKKLERNQQIRNIRLK
-252 QRKNKKSQKTS
+252 DTERKLQEKSPKDPQKIQKNNGWIS
-263 TGIFSKIQ
+263 SKIQ
-271 KTTVQNLGYI
+271 KGTLQDLGYI
-281 IPAVLFVLVVA
+281 IPAVLLVLVVA

-317 VYISIF
+317 VYISLF

-329 PDFSMGKKLVK
+329 PDFSMGKKLIK
-340 VFLYIILL
+340 VFMYIILL

-397 YEKEKPAKKV
+397 YEEEKPAKKV

-418 TLIYNNTMGAIL
+418 TLIYNNTMGSIL

-442 YHMRKHSFKGED
+442 YHMRKHSFKGEN
-454 FMPLVIY
+454 FIPLVIY
-461 VFMFLMGLLG
+461 VFMVLMGLLG
-471 VFPDAQLFKESVAG
+471 VLPDTQLFKESVAG
-485 LFGDIATLTGMDTSK
+485 LFGDIATLIGIDTSK

-555 LGLPCLAGYLTGLFS
+555 LGLPCLAGYLAGLFS
-570 IVWKAFNKISEG
+570 IVRKAFGKISEE
-582 SEVGI
+582 SESGI
-587 EKPNKNHINPSTVS
+587 RKPNKNHINPSTVS
-601 GVLDG
+601 GILDG

-620 HLEDVSENPNKI
+620 HLEDMSEMVR
-632 QEGCLEEDTKKNLE
+632 GADGDD
-646 NYLGEKPNKIQGN
+646 GE
-659 SLKEKSK
+659 
-666 ENQEEVLK
+666 
-674 ERTKKILGSYLGKNT
+674 ILQV
-689 NKNWRMMLEK
+689 LEK
-699 DTNKIQEMLKSNTN
+699 
-713 NTPLGNDSLKNIRT
+713 
-727 SKNPLK
+727 PLK
-733 NLQTPKNLNTNT
+733 NLQAPKSSKINKEVIDKNTLKTLQTPKNLNTNT

-782 GLLYRNIKRQ
+782 GLLYKDIKKQ

>member
-11 QPTSPHQT
+11 LSSSPHGT
-19 PEETSQTSLLKQR
+19 PEEASQTSLFKQR
-32 SSHSRDMSDIA
+32 SSHSCDMSDIA
-43 CFFGEEPPQNTTNE
+43 CSFGDEPPQNTTNE

-66 KASLSEQHVASS
+66 KSSLSEQHVASS
-78 QNLDFKARSATLFD
+78 QNPSNTLSASEQPTKPID
-92 TYTNSSSEGSSTP
+92 IIHSACASSEATSSP
-105 PQNPSSET
+105 
-113 PNSSDCGT
+113 
-121 KPSPSLTSLAPDS
+121 LTALAPTS
-134 ILSPHSLFMEAA
+134 ILSPRSLFMEAA
-146 GAESPNASDSSE
+146 GAESPNVSAPSD
-158 APCRKA
+158 APCGKT

-238 TVITSF
+238 TVITAI
-244 IYFFKNLK
+244 IYFFKDRKQKKLERNQQIRNIRLK
-252 QRKNKKSQKTS
+252 NTERKLQGKAPKDPQKIQKNNGWIS
-263 TGIFSKIQ
+263 SKIQ
-271 KTTVQNLGYI
+271 KRTIQDLGYI
-281 IPAVLFVLVVA
+281 IPAVLFVLVIA

-317 VYISIF
+317 VYISLF
-323 VLAWNI
+323 VLVWNI

-418 TLIYNNTMGAIL
+418 TLIYNNTMGSIL
-430 AATVS
+430 AVTVS

-442 YHMRKHSFKGED
+442 CHMRKHSFKGED

-461 VFMFLMGLLG
+461 VFMVLMGLLG
-471 VFPDAQLFKESVAG
+471 VLPDAQLFKESVAG
-485 LFGDIATLTGMDTSK
+485 LFGDIATLIGIDASK

-536 NAITNMDSPHNEY
+536 NAITNMDSPHNEF

-570 IVWKAFNKISEG
+570 IVWKAFGKISEE
-582 SEVGI
+582 SENKI
-587 EKPNKNHINPSTVS
+587 RKPNKNHINPSTVS

-606 CEDHFVELNKMVGD
+606 CKDHFVELNKMVGD
-620 HLEDVSENPNKI
+620 NLEDVSEMVRGADGDDD
-632 QEGCLEEDTKKNLE
+632 E
-646 NYLGEKPNKIQGN
+646 
-659 SLKEKSK
+659 
-666 ENQEEVLK
+666 
-674 ERTKKILGSYLGKNT
+674 ILQV
-689 NKNWRMMLEK
+689 LEK
-699 DTNKIQEMLKSNTN
+699 
-713 NTPLGNDSLKNIRT
+713 
-727 SKNPLK
+727 PLK
-733 NLQTPKNLNTNT
+733 NLQAPKNLNTNT

-782 GLLYRNIKRQ
+782 GLLYKDIKRQ